1 MNYNLRNANIKDIQ
15 ILIKYKLNTIMEY
28 ANDLTKEENK
38 KIINYVNNNIPKQI
52 NNYQMILINNKIIGA
67 VSINNID
74 DGILLDEIFI
84 EKDFRNKGIGS
95 NIIKKI
101 IENYDTVYL
110 WVYKLNYKAINLYK
124 KMGFKIV
131 QETETRYYM
140 KTNKTNINW
149 YPGHMS
155 KKTHP

>member
-110 WVYKLNYKAINLYK
+110 WVFKLNYKAINLYK

-140 KTNKTNINW
+140 KTNKN
-149 YPGHMS
+149 
-155 KKTHP
+155 

>member
-140 KTNKTNINW
+140 KTNKN
-149 YPGHMS
+149 
-155 KKTHP
+155 